1 MADTFADLV
10 EQLAN
15 ETDTAKKNKIKNR
28 LNKMYRT
35 DVKAASSKSGK
46 TKSRNFATDAGI
58 PETMFDAAGEDGVSN
73 LIKSL
78 GGFKT
83 VIDDYK
89 QLVKLQAEFVQQ
101 GGQHFSKFAEGQDF
115 QKAVSQTGEAMFKY
129 FGNIQEGQAAYK
141 ATASSMKSFLM
152 VNNKVKQDMAA
163 TVGIANKLGI
173 ETSTMT
179 GIFDTAI
186 QSFGLTGDQAVD
198 LGKKVANMSQQL
210 AMSPQEL
217 ATNFAA
223 AQKSLLYDSGKV
235 EGIFRKLQFTS
246 RATGVSFNDLTN
258 AFGSSMDSFQ
268 GSSQKAGKLNAILGK
283 SVFNSIDLLGKS
295 ESERL
300 ETIVGGIRK
309 NLRGGVQNLGK
320 FELISIADG
329 LGMSPD
335 ETRRLLSGK
344 TTVDAALK
352 SKAPKD
358 PREKALNKM
367 AEGALNVDASF
378 GSLVETLKAT
388 RDPFKQAFIDVS
400 SRTRDSFKGLI
411 EQLGAPL
418 GANNV
423 QDLIRGTSR
432 TVSNIDL
439 SDPSALDKLINQSQ
453 SLVKL
458 IEERDFKRAA
468 ETFEEMQS
476 GSTGRAAAP
485 KGRKTDFGA
494 TLDKVRKQGDEMIKD
509 VTKALKGWV
518 LSSNVT
524 VMMDGAAVASNSV
537 SSDLTVNKK
546 ARLAAGEI
554 V

>member
-1 MADTFADLV
+1 MADTFG
-10 EQLAN
+10 QLIEKMAN
-15 ETDTAKKNKIKNR
+15 ETDARNKEVLRKRLDAMYKK
-28 LNKMYRT
+28 

-46 TKSRNFATDAGI
+46 TKSRNFASDAGI
-58 PETMFDAAGEDGVSN
+58 PETMFDAAEEGGVSN

-78 GGFKT
+78 GGFKS
-83 VIDDYK
+83 VIADYK

-101 GGQHFSKFAEGQDF
+101 GGQHFSKFAEGQEF

-129 FGNIQEGQAAYK
+129 FGNIQEGQTAFK

-246 RATGVSFNDLTN
+246 RATGISFNDLTN
-258 AFGSSMDSFQ
+258 AFGGSMDNFQ
-268 GSSQKAGKLNAILGK
+268 GSSEKAGKLNAILGK

-378 GSLVETLKAT
+378 GSLVETLKST
-388 RDPFKQAFIDVS
+388 RDPFKQAFIDLS
-400 SRTRDSFKGLI
+400 SATRDAPKGLM
-411 EQLGAPL
+411 EQLVAPL
-418 GANNV
+418 GMNNV
-423 QDLIRGTSR
+423 QDLIRSTSR

-439 SDPSALDKLINQSQ
+439 SDPTALDKLINQSQ
-453 SLVKL
+453 SLVTMIK
-458 IEERDFKRAA
+458 EQDFKRAK
-468 ETFEEMQS
+468 ETFEQMQL
-476 GSTGRAAAP
+476 GSTQRAGAP
-485 KGRKTDFGA
+485 KGRRPDFGA
-494 TLDKVRKQGDEMIKD
+494 PLDKIKKQGDVMIKGFIE
-509 VTKALKGWV
+509 AAKGWT

-524 VMMDGAAVASNSV
+524 VMMDGTAVASTSV
-537 SSDLTVNKK
+537 SSDLAIGKK
-546 ARLAAGEI
+546 ARLAIDGLT
-554 V
+554 